1 MLGGLLDKNVC
12 SVWRSESRLGS
23 SVHHYIVR
31 FEFESNGF
39 RSTYRLGERSL
50 KKNACFGW

>member
-1 MLGGLLDKNVC
+1 MLGLLDKNVC